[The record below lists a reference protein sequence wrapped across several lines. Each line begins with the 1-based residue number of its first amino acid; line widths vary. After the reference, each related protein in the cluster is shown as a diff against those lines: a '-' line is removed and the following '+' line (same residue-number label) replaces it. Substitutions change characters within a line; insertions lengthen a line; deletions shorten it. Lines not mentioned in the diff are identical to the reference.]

1 MFCQIQ
7 TVVECVVSEGGVA
20 VLACGAPFVI
30 ASPLG
35 GDLFVGKHN
44 SCRSISLSKLAMS
57 RYLVTDLITSTPG
70 TVLLWVL
77 GLDGAGVPGLQ
88 VDVRGPVLRSVLVP
102 VAHPAVDVAVGAV
115 VVVERVQHVVTS
127 DTTET
132 VTVEPFPISC
142 HHLLSLKN
150 LPTTFRAAVG
160 TVFLRLDDPGLHC
173 GPRQH
178 IVLVVVKL

>member
-1 MFCQIQ
+1 MYCQIQ
-7 TVVECVVSEGGVA
+7 TVVESVVSEGGVA

-35 GDLFVGKHN
+35 GDLFVGKHH

-77 GLDGAGVPGLQ
+77 GLDGAGVPGLE

-115 VVVERVQHVVTS
+115 VVVERVQHVVT
-127 DTTET
+127 DGAAEA
-132 VTVEPFPISC
+132 VLVVPLPIGR
-142 HHLLSLKN
+142 HHLL
-150 LPTTFRAAVG
+150 
-160 TVFLRLDDPGLHC
+160 GLVDF
-173 GPRQH
+173 P
-178 IVLVVVKL
+178 

>member
-1 MFCQIQ
+1 MYCQIQ

-77 GLDGAGVPGLQ
+77 GLDGAGVPGLE

-115 VVVERVQHVVTS
+115 VVVERVQHVVTDGAAEAVLVVPLS
-127 DTTET
+127 
-132 VTVEPFPISC
+132 IGR
-142 HHLLSLKN
+142 HHLL
-150 LPTTFRAAVG
+150 
-160 TVFLRLDDPGLHC
+160 GLVDF
-173 GPRQH
+173 P
-178 IVLVVVKL
+178 